1 VKLFRVRP
9 PELGPVEVA
18 EAAVPLRKKP
28 HQYLTGLNTHF
39 PLTSAEVSIAKGVS
53 FQLPLGAQFSRAVD
67 TGV

>member
-1 VKLFRVRP
+1 
-9 PELGPVEVA
+9 VEVA